1 MPDTCG
7 GSLSLYTEGTHVD
20 GILVKIKR
28 QKEIE
33 PSVREKKVF
42 AQMPDTS
49 NKGGRESQL

>member
-1 MPDTCG
+1 MPDTCS

-33 PSVREKKVF
+33 PSVREKNVF

>member
-1 MPDTCG
+1 MWWELE
-7 GSLSLYTEGTHVD
+7 SVHHEGTRVD

-33 PSVREKKVF
+33 PSVRENKVF